1 MAEYAQAP
9 KSKEPQSRQAG
20 TVAQRKTLQFE
31 DNRSTRLI
39 QQRPFEVTQLAKT
52 SKTSKAPKALGY
64 KSFGGKK
71 RKDGVKGMKSKQD
84 SLGRGRALHVRHII
98 PHSDLQN
105 WMLSARLNGNAASVA
120 GLMRRQIYQLL
131 VFFGEGAQAANWQ
144 NAYLAY
150 EAGPLN
156 QSFLQA
162 DNAIVAHIWGL
173 IEWHEGNIF
182 LGHAGINS
190 AIQNRFDAGTGA
202 IAYRGAV
209 YINGLHAI
217 WFAANALLG
226 LAPTAIQNT
235 RIYSTFLQDYIFVRT
250 AEHNGSRPLV
260 AATGWVG
267 RSDYIG

>member
-1 MAEYAQAP
+1 MAEYAEAP
-9 KSKEPQSRQAG
+9 KSNDPQSRQTG
-20 TVAQRKTLQFE
+20 TVAQRQKQTLQFE
-31 DNRSTRLI
+31 DNRATALI
-39 QQRPFEVTQLAKT
+39 QQHPFEVTQLAKT
-52 SKTSKAPKALGY
+52 SRAPKALGY
-64 KSFGGKK
+64 RSFGGKK

-105 WMLSARLNGNAASVA
+105 WMLSARRIGNAASGA

-131 VFFGEGAQAANWQ
+131 VFFGEGAEATNWR

-162 DNAIVAHIWGL
+162 DNDIVTRIWGL
-173 IEWHEGNIF
+173 IEWHAGNLF

-190 AIQNRFDAGTGA
+190 AIQNRFDAG
-202 IAYRGAV
+202 RGAV
-209 YINGLHAI
+209 RYRGNGYINGLHAI
-217 WFAANALLG
+217 WFAANGLLG

-235 RIYSTFLQDYIFVRT
+235 RIYSTFLRQYIFVRT

-267 RSDYIG
+267 RSDYIA